1 MTMNET
7 PPAASATASPDT
19 ETATPAASAAPVSR
33 IRWGII
39 GCGDVV
45 ERKAAA
51 GIVAANG
58 QSIVSAMRNDE
69 EKLQRF
75 AQKYAVPHT
84 TTDAQEVV
92 AHPDVDM
99 VYIATPP
106 DLHLHYARMA
116 VAAGKGVLIE
126 KPAGRC
132 AAETGAIAALCEAAQ
147 VPGYASYY
155 RRYQDKFQKVKAL
168 LQEGAIGP
176 LVAVRYEFRERRAEG
191 DNWRA
196 DPARSGG
203 GRFYD
208 LAGHV
213 LDLIDLFCGPLEF
226 VSGDAQNLVPLDVTE
241 HFSALHFHGRAQ
253 DGNSVHGHASWNFAA
268 IDKADELV
276 LEGFHG
282 RIRCSALK
290 QSGAVI
296 LEVDQTLQNTWKG
309 SWFNRTRKKLRN
321 KYWPLKKQRWQ
332 FAKPANTHLG
342 LFEAIAHSAGTQ
354 GDNRDHLQV
363 AVRTAQLMDGALEE
377 FYGGRDAFW
386 DHPQRWKN
394 LGTIPRAAAA
404 QSQHTYAAD
413 VDAAQ
418 VEQFR
423 TLGYA
428 GPFASDIEG
437 LESVFVP
444 VKERKDVHLKDPQ
457 FFRLCTHPSITER
470 VAALVGSDDLSIF
483 KTRIHTKVG
492 FTAQTQPK
500 HAIVPWHQDVGSKN
514 GGYDA
519 QDNPVPTY
527 TVWLALDDVGPDS
540 GPLCILPGTH
550 TTLYGDYRMNF
561 HANLLETGA
570 LTEEEVAQ
578 AIPLVMK
585 RGEFLVFHSW
595 LLHGSSPNDTPQRRA
610 GFNIRYVENARRGTE
625 AYPYVDLSPL
635 AWP

>member
-1 MTMNET
+1 MTKTENPPTSSTAATDFVASET
-7 PPAASATASPDT
+7 
-19 ETATPAASAAPVSR
+19 

-45 ERKAAA
+45 ERKAAS
-51 GIVAANG
+51 GLVAASG

-69 EKLQRF
+69 DKLHAF
-75 AQKYAVPHT
+75 AKKFDVPHT
-84 TTDAQEVV
+84 TTNPQEVV
-92 AHPDVDM
+92 SHPDVDM

-106 DLHLHYARMA
+106 DLHLQYAQLA

-132 AAETGAIAALCEAAQ
+132 AADTRAIAALCEEAG

-155 RRYQDKFQKVKAL
+155 RRYQEKFQKIKAL
-168 LQEGAIGP
+168 LQSGAIGP
-176 LVAVRYEFRERRAEG
+176 LVSVHYEFRERRAEG

-226 VSGDAQNLVPLDVTE
+226 VSGDAHNLVPVDITE
-241 HFSALHFHGRAQ
+241 HFSALHFRGRAQ
-253 DGNSVHGHASWNFAA
+253 DGSTVPCHASWNFAA

-276 LEGFHG
+276 IEGFHG

-290 QSGAVI
+290 QSGAVV

-332 FAKPANTHLG
+332 FAKPDNTHLG
-342 LFEAIAHSAGTQ
+342 LFEAIGRSAGFD
-354 GDNRDHLQV
+354 GDNRAHLQV
-363 AVRTAQLMDGALEE
+363 AVRTAQLMDGTLEN
-377 FYGGRDAFW
+377 FYGGREVFW
-386 DHPQRWKN
+386 EHPQRWQN
-394 LGTIPRAAAA
+394 LSTTVRAQATHSRAE
-404 QSQHTYAAD
+404 YAAD

-418 VEQFR
+418 IEQFK
-423 TLGYA
+423 TQGYA
-428 GPFASDIEG
+428 GPYASDIQG

-470 VAALVGSDDLSIF
+470 VAALVGTDDLSIF

-492 FTAQTQPK
+492 FTSQTQPK
-500 HAIVPWHQDVGSKN
+500 HAIVPWHQDVGGKN

-527 TVWLALDDVGPDS
+527 TVWIALDDVGPDS

-561 HANLLETGA
+561 HANLLESGA
-570 LTEEEVAQ
+570 LTEEEVAR

-595 LLHGSSPNDTPQRRA
+595 LLHGSSPNDTPDRRA

-625 AYPYVDLSPL
+625 EYPYVDLSPF
-635 AWP
+635 